1 LKKNQ
6 PGIIAKALKAID
18 EIDWK
23 ALEKGLNQSGEK
35 VDIKKIRD
43 ELKKSLKDVDWQK
56 VNVEAKIESLKE
68 QTRVNEMKI
77 YQEMKESAE
86 SNNGQMEEHYRN
98 MQKRIVDDQLK
109 CQQDVQKKELELK
122 KYLNTK
128 KVKVKKI

>member
-1 LKKNQ
+1 M
-6 PGIIAKALKAID
+6 KAID